1 MYVVYAENDFT
12 LLGKEYFGT
21 DGKSIIGFHDPNRA
35 SHFESVETADAVSY
49 YSYRFESCPDN

>member
-1 MYVVYAENDFT
+1 MYVVYAKNDFT

-49 YSYRFESCPDN
+49 YS